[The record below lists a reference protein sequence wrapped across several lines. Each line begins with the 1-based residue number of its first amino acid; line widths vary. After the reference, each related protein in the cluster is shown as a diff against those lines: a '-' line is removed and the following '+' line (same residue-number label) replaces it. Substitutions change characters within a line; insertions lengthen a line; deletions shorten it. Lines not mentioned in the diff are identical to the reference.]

1 MDALVDISKLEVL
14 TDVQATV
21 IVRRIKLEIAIPTRD
36 NLVIECGMPFTAY
49 HKVVDGAV
57 TAKNVQEI
65 LKIGTYVMTVD
76 GYTTTDGSV
85 CYITTNETGEMITT
99 RYTSLIWLMSAL
111 SKILIR
117 TEDPNLEPLGV
128 ELLEISK
135 RLELLRSK
143 QYDNVTDILRMPP
156 ERRFD
161 ALKIH
166 FNTLL
171 NSITATA
178 SGILSIVSDLSGI
191 LSILSNLSILS
202 DSDIVKQLHIV
213 SVNIT
218 DEVVNNFVT
227 LNPIQSDKI
236 EIYKMYVTLA
246 ELVVSELVSNE

>member
-1 MDALVDISKLEVL
+1 MDVLVDISKLEEL
-14 TDVQATV
+14 TDIQATV
-21 IVRRIKLEIAIPTRD
+21 LARRIKLEIAIPTRD

-65 LKIGTYVMTVD
+65 LKYIGTYVMTVD

-128 ELLEISK
+128 KLLEMSK

-178 SGILSIVSDLSGI
+178 SGVLSL
-191 LSILSNLSILS
+191 LSNLARLS

>member
-1 MDALVDISKLEVL
+1 MDVLVDISELEVL

-21 IVRRIKLEIAIPTRD
+21 LARRIKLEIAIPTRD

-65 LKIGTYVMTVD
+65 LKYIGTYVMTVD

-128 ELLEISK
+128 KLLEMSK

-166 FNTLL
+166 FITLL

-178 SGILSIVSDLSGI
+178 SGVLSL
-191 LSILSNLSILS
+191 LSNLARLS

>member
-1 MDALVDISKLEVL
+1 MDVLVDISELEVL

-21 IVRRIKLEIAIPTRD
+21 LARRIKLEIAIPTRD

-178 SGILSIVSDLSGI
+178 SGVLSL
-191 LSILSNLSILS
+191 LSNLARLS

>member
-1 MDALVDISKLEVL
+1 MDVLVDISELEVL

-21 IVRRIKLEIAIPTRD
+21 LARRIKLEIAIPTRD

-178 SGILSIVSDLSGI
+178 SGVLSL
-191 LSILSNLSILS
+191 LSNLTRLS

>member
-1 MDALVDISKLEVL
+1 MSKLVDISKLEVL

-21 IVRRIKLEIAIPTRD
+21 LARRIKLEIAIPTRD
-36 NLVIECGMPFTAY
+36 NLVIECGMPFTVY

-65 LKIGTYVMTVD
+65 LEYIGTYVMTVD

-128 ELLEISK
+128 KLLEISK
-135 RLELLRSK
+135 RLELLRSE
-143 QYDNVTDILRMPP
+143 QYDIVTDILRMPP

-171 NSITATA
+171 NSITVTA
-178 SGILSIVSDLSGI
+178 GGVLTTLSDLTG
-191 LSILSNLSILS
+191 LS

-227 LNPIQSDKI
+227 LNPIQSDKL